1 MQIRKIMSSILVL
14 VIIHLFP
21 ITQLPD
27 YLITQLPNYPFQP
40 KKLYAQQQKNP
51 QQIQNERLLNLARS
65 YEQSGQFARS
75 LELYQRLWR
84 DEPQNVVYYRGVKQ
98 NLVNLKQFDQALVV
112 VQQMLVKN
120 PSPLIEADLGDAYYK
135 LGQEEQAFAAW
146 NGMIQKNPKNP
157 SIYQIV
163 ASAMISNRL
172 YDEAIKVYEKA
183 REALKDNKIFIVEMA
198 NLHRAQMDYE
208 QAISLYLD
216 YLMNNPDQYPFIEQ
230 NITSFA
236 DDSEQVQQVE
246 TLLLKKLKENENN
259 LPLRNILAALY
270 MRSANYQSALQ
281 EFSLIDEY
289 IVTRPDREKQKIGSQ
304 LFSFA
309 QNAFNDG
316 KYQYAIQAYNL
327 LLSRY
332 PDSPYIANSRYSLA
346 NAYENIGD
354 FTNAVQIYQ
363 EIINTYKNSPLAKQS
378 LYRIGVIK
386 LDHFS
391 APEDAEEYFQ
401 NVLKIPASPTLNF
414 DAMFRIGDCYVM
426 RGLLD
431 QAKSWY
437 NQMVARYGSNDEVEK
452 KALLEIGKIDY
463 WNGNFDAALK
473 SFSQIQS
480 EPVNI
485 TDDKAG
491 FYVNDALDFTMF
503 IEENKQNPELLKK
516 FSNAS
521 LLADQKQYDKAITI
535 FYEIVQNNNA
545 DPLVD
550 DTWLRIGQLEYQ
562 LGRYEQ
568 ALTAFQTLI
577 QKQSESV
584 HCDLAQKM
592 IGEIYEIGLKD
603 FSKAQQAYEV
613 VLTSY
618 PNSVLLEEVR
628 KRIRGLE
635 KGELGNREIR

>member
-1 MQIRKIMSSILVL
+1 MQLRKIMNFIFVWA
-14 VIIHLFP
+14 IIHLFP

-27 YLITQLPNYPFQP
+27 YPITQLPDYLFQ
-40 KKLYAQQQKNP
+40 LNQAYAQQQKTA

-65 YEQSGQFARS
+65 YEQSGQFARA
-75 LELYQRLWR
+75 LEYYQRLWR
-84 DEPQNVVYYRGVKQ
+84 EEPGNVVYYRGVKQ
-98 NLVNLKQFDQALVV
+98 NLTNLKQFDQALAA
-112 VQQMLVKN
+112 VQQMLAAN

-146 NGMIQKNPKNP
+146 NSMFQKNPKNP

-163 ASAMISNRL
+163 ASAMIANRL
-172 YDEAIKVYEKA
+172 YDEAIKIYEKGRA
-183 REALKDNKIFIVEMA
+183 AIKDNQIFLIEMA
-198 NLHRAQMDYE
+198 NLYQARMDYE
-208 QAISLYLD
+208 KAILLYLE
-216 YLMNNPDQYPFIEQ
+216 YLQNNPEQYAFIEQ
-230 NITSFA
+230 SITNFA
-236 DDSEQVQQVE
+236 DDPELVQE
-246 TLLLKKLKENENN
+246 IEKLLLAKIKENSNN
-259 LPLRNILAALY
+259 IALRNLLASFY
-270 MRSANYQSALQ
+270 MRSSNYQAAME

-289 IVTRPDREKQKIGSQ
+289 IVTRPDRDKQKIGNQ

-309 QNAFNDG
+309 QSAFNDG
-316 KYQYAIQAYNL
+316 KYQYAVQAYNL

-332 PDSPYIANSRYSLA
+332 PDSPYTVNAKYGLA
-346 NAYENIGD
+346 NAYENLRD
-354 FTNAVQIYQ
+354 FARAIQIYQ
-363 EIINTYKNSPLAKQS
+363 EIIDTFKNSPLAKQS

-391 APEDAEEYFQ
+391 APEEAESYFQ
-401 NVLKIPASPTLNF
+401 NVLKIPAQPALNF
-414 DAMFRIGDCYVM
+414 DAMFRIGDSYII

-431 QAKSWY
+431 QAKNWY
-437 NQMVARYGSNDEVEK
+437 NQIAARYGSNDEVGK

-473 SFSQIQS
+473 SFSRIQS

-491 FYVNDALDFTMF
+491 FYVNDAIDFMLF
-503 IEENKQNPELLKK
+503 IEENKSASDWLKK
-516 FSNAS
+516 FATAS
-521 LLADQKQYDKAITI
+521 LLSDQKQYEQALTL
-535 FYEIVQNNNA
+535 FYVIAQTSNA
-545 DPLVD
+545 ETLLD
-550 DTWLRIGQLEYQ
+550 DAWLKIGQLEYQ
-562 LGRYEQ
+562 LGRYQQ
-568 ALTAFQTLI
+568 ALAAFQMLI
-577 QKQSESV
+577 QKQPESV

-628 KRIRGLE
+628 KRIRE
-635 KGELGNREIR
+635 MERGNRVIR

>member
-1 MQIRKIMSSILVL
+1 L
-14 VIIHLFP
+14 
-21 ITQLPD
+21 
-27 YLITQLPNYPFQP
+27 
-40 KKLYAQQQKNP
+40 
-51 QQIQNERLLNLARS
+51 
-65 YEQSGQFARS
+65 
-75 LELYQRLWR
+75 
-84 DEPQNVVYYRGVKQ
+84 
-98 NLVNLKQFDQALVV
+98 
-112 VQQMLVKN
+112 
-120 PSPLIEADLGDAYYK
+120 LIEADLGDAYYK
-135 LGQEEQAFAAW
+135 LGQEDQAFAAW

-172 YDEAIKVYEKA
+172 YDEAIKVYEKG
-183 REALKDNKIFIVEMA
+183 REALKDNKIFIIEMA
-198 NLHRAQMDYE
+198 NLQRAQMNYE

-216 YLMNNPDQYPFIEQ
+216 YLMNNPDQYPVVEQ

-236 DDSEQVQQVE
+236 SDPELVGEVEKILVEKIEQNPDKIE
-246 TLLLKKLKENENN
+246 FRN
-259 LPLRNILAALY
+259 LLAALY

-316 KYQYAIQAYNL
+316 KYQYAIQAYTL

-332 PDSPYIANSRYSLA
+332 PDSPYAANSRYGLA
-346 NAYENIGD
+346 NAYENMGD

-391 APEDAEEYFQ
+391 APEEAEGYFQ

-414 DAMFRIGDCYVM
+414 DAMFRIGDCYVVQ
-426 RGLLD
+426 GFLD
-431 QAKSWY
+431 QAKNWY

-463 WNGNFDAALK
+463 WNGNFDTALK
-473 SFSQIQS
+473 SFSRIQS

-491 FYVNDALDFTMF
+491 FYVNDALDFSMF

-516 FSNAS
+516 FANAS
-521 LLADQKQYDKAITI
+521 LLVDQKQYDKALII
-535 FYEIVQNNNA
+535 FYEIVQNNSA
-545 DPLVD
+545 DPLAD

-562 LGRYEQ
+562 LGRYQQ
-568 ALTAFQTLI
+568 ALTAFQNLI
-577 QKQSESV
+577 QKQPESV

-613 VLTSY
+613 VLTNY

-635 KGELGNREIR
+635 RGNTGNREIR

>member
-1 MQIRKIMSSILVL
+1 MQIKKINSYIFVL

-21 ITQLPD
+21 ITQLPN
-27 YLITQLPNYPFQP
+27 YLFQP
-40 KKLYAQQQKNP
+40 TILQAQQQKSP
-51 QQIQNERLLNLARS
+51 QQIQNERLLSLARS
-65 YEQSGQFARS
+65 YEQSGQIARS
-75 LELYQRLWR
+75 LELYQRLWQ
-84 DEPQNVVYYRGVKQ
+84 DEPQNVIYYRGVKQ
-98 NLVNLKQFDQALVV
+98 NLTNLKQFDQALAV

-135 LGQEEQAFAAW
+135 LGQEEHAFVAW

-172 YDEAIKVYEKA
+172 YDEAIKVYEKG
-183 REALKDNKIFIVEMA
+183 RETLKDSKIFIIELA
-198 NLHRAQMDYE
+198 NIHRARMDYQ
-208 QAISLYLD
+208 QAILLYLE
-216 YLMNNPDQYPFIEQ
+216 YLDSDPRQYPFVEQ

-236 DDSEQVQQVE
+236 SDPELVGEVE
-246 TLLLKKLKENENN
+246 KILVEKIEKNPDKIE
-259 LPLRNILAALY
+259 LRNLLAALY

-289 IVTRPDREKQKIGSQ
+289 IVTRPDKEKQKVGSQ

-316 KYQYAIQAYNL
+316 KYQYAIQAYTL

-332 PDSPYIANSRYSLA
+332 PDSPYAGNSQYGMA
-346 NAYENIGD
+346 NAYENTGD
-354 FTNAVQIYQ
+354 FTKAIEMYQ
-363 EIINTYKNSPLAKQS
+363 EIINTYKKSPLAKQS
-378 LYRIGVIK
+378 YFRIGEIK

-391 APEDAEEYFQ
+391 APEEAENNFKE
-401 NVLKIPASPTLNF
+401 VLKIPSNAALNF
-414 DAMFRIGDCYVM
+414 SAMFRIGDCYIQ
-426 RGLLD
+426 RDLLD
-431 QAKSWY
+431 QARNWY

-452 KALLEIGKIDY
+452 KALLEVGKIDF
-463 WNGNFDAALK
+463 WTGNFDAAQQN
-473 SFSQIQS
+473 FSRIQS

-485 TDDKAG
+485 TNDKAG

-503 IEENKQNPELLKK
+503 IEENKQNPESLKK
-516 FSNAS
+516 FANAS
-521 LLADQKQYDKAITI
+521 LLVDQMQYEKALTI

-550 DTWLRIGQLEYQ
+550 DTWLKIGQLEYQ
-562 LGRYEQ
+562 LGGYQQ

-577 QKQSESV
+577 QKHPESV

-592 IGEIYEIGLKD
+592 IGEIYEVGLKD

-613 VLTSY
+613 VLASY

-635 KGELGNREIR
+635 RGNSGNREIR

>member
-1 MQIRKIMSSILVL
+1 MMLIRKINGFIFVL

-21 ITQLPD
+21 ITQLPN
-27 YLITQLPNYPFQP
+27 YLFQRNNA
-40 KKLYAQQQKNP
+40 YAQQQKSP
-51 QQIQNERLLNLARS
+51 QQIQNERLLSLARS
-65 YEQSGQFARS
+65 YEQSGQFSRS

-84 DEPQNVVYYRGVKQ
+84 DESKNVVYYRGVKQ

-135 LGQEEQAFAAW
+135 LGQEDQALAAW

-172 YDEAIKVYEKA
+172 YDEAIKVYEKG
-183 REALKDNKIFIVEMA
+183 REALKDNKIFIIEMA
-198 NLHRAQMDYE
+198 NLQRAQMNYE

-216 YLMNNPDQYPFIEQ
+216 YLMNNPDQYPVVEQ

-236 DDSEQVQQVE
+236 SDPELVGEVEKILVEKIEQNPDKIE
-246 TLLLKKLKENENN
+246 FRN
-259 LPLRNILAALY
+259 LLAALY

-316 KYQYAIQAYNL
+316 KYQYAIQAYTL

-332 PDSPYIANSRYSLA
+332 PDSPYAANSRYGLA
-346 NAYENIGD
+346 NAYENMGD

-391 APEDAEEYFQ
+391 APEEAEGYFQ

-414 DAMFRIGDCYVM
+414 DAMFRIGDCYVVQ
-426 RGLLD
+426 GFLD
-431 QAKSWY
+431 QAKNWY

-463 WNGNFDAALK
+463 WNGNFDTALK
-473 SFSQIQS
+473 SFSRIQS

-491 FYVNDALDFTMF
+491 FYVNDALDFSMF

-516 FSNAS
+516 FANAS
-521 LLADQKQYDKAITI
+521 LLVDQKQYDKALII
-535 FYEIVQNNNA
+535 FYEIVQNNSA
-545 DPLVD
+545 DPLAD

-562 LGRYEQ
+562 LGRYQQ
-568 ALTAFQTLI
+568 ALTAFQNLI
-577 QKQSESV
+577 QKQPESV

-613 VLTSY
+613 VLTNY

-635 KGELGNREIR
+635 RGNTGNREIR